1 MAVIQSAADGTTL
14 GTVGPTSL
22 GLNITIKPD
31 ELAGA
36 YQIAAATGAIVAAT
50 AAGTVFSFRYAPGTG
65 QVCVIK
71 RVSVA
76 VSSANTTLN
85 TAAQVGIGIFV
96 ARGFVAS
103 DSGGTALAPLATGA
117 GRYRTALL
125 TSNATD
131 IRIATTTTL
140 TAGTR
145 TLDANTLGS
154 TYFYATAAV
163 GTYLPLTNLV
173 SYNVSD
179 YPLVLQNNEGFVVN
193 TLTAMPAL
201 GSSSVFINVEW
212 FEATSY

>member
-1 MAVIQSAADGTTL
+1 MAVLQSAATTDIATLDPTMDGL
-14 GTVGPTSL
+14 RVA
-22 GLNITIKPD
+22 IKPD
-31 ELAGA
+31 ELQGS

-50 AAGTVFSFRYAPGTG
+50 AAGTIFSFRYAPGTG

-85 TAAQVGIGIFV
+85 TAAQVGIGMFV
-96 ARGFVAS
+96 ARGFLAS

-117 GRYRTALL
+117 VRYRTALL

-179 YPLVLQNNEGFVVN
+179 YPLVLQNNEGFVIN

>member
-1 MAVIQSAADGTTL
+1 MAVLQSAATTDIATVDATMDGL
-14 GTVGPTSL
+14 RVV
-22 GLNITIKPD
+22 IKPD
-31 ELAGA
+31 ELTGA
-36 YQIAAATGAIVAAT
+36 FQIAQTTGAIAAAT
-50 AAGTVFSFRYAPGTG
+50 AAGTLFSFRWAPGTG

-76 VSSANTTLN
+76 VASANTTLN
-85 TAAQVGIGIFV
+85 TAAQVGIGMYV
-96 ARGFVAS
+96 ARGFIAS

-117 GRYRTALL
+117 GRYRTTHL

-131 IRIATTTTL
+131 IRIATTAVL

-173 SYNVSD
+173 AYNVSD
-179 YPLVLQNNEGFVVN
+179 YPLVLQNNEGFTIN
-193 TLTAMPAL
+193 NLTAMPAL
-201 GSSSVFINVEW
+201 GSSSLFVNVEW
-212 FEATSY
+212 FETTSY